1 LRLFSL
7 LLLAFIC
14 VPLAELSLLLILG
27 AHTRWWV
34 PLALVVVTGI
44 CGAWLAR
51 MQGSRTYLRIQDEL
65 QAGRMPTDALLDAA
79 MIFVAGALLLTPG
92 ILTDIFGFS
101 LLVPPCRRLYK
112 RKVTRGLQSRFQVH
126 SYHGGPIPPGD
137 GDQVVDSYVVGRG
150 DDPEE
155 QSSPHGKA

>member
-1 LRLFSL
+1 MRLFTL
-7 LLLAFIC
+7 LLLAFVF

-27 AHTRWWV
+27 AKTLWWV

-51 MQGSRTYLRIQDEL
+51 MQGARTYLRIQGEL

-101 LLVPPCRRLYK
+101 LLVPPCRRLY
-112 RKVTRGLQSRFQVH
+112 RRNLTRRFQTRFQVH
-126 SYHGGPIPPGD
+126 SVYHGGPVPPAD
-137 GDQVVDSYVVGRG
+137 GDRIVDSYVVDREESLDGENGR
-150 DDPEE
+150 EE
-155 QSSPHGKA
+155 